1 MNRNE
6 NIGFAAAR
14 LGHAHT
20 QRDKHVFVARHVH
33 LIAEPLHF
41 AFGFA
46 RNRKHYVFFAQAAGA
61 DRTGIFAAV
70 AGVEHYHQLAVAAPV
85 AAGMV
90 LHRRHAGGLRLR
102 GGGAVLADTAV
113 GVVLQERHQ
122 RVVGFLRQRHG
133 LGGIEVDHQAVFEIG
148 YRREREH
155 LRVHGGFQIHHHADG
170 VRVELPHADTGHI
183 RVAAAELL
191 RQALHHAVEA
201 RALNV
206 HHQAARVV
214 QQEIFMLQGAGGFER
229 GASVGR
235 GRPNAHGHKLR
246 RAVRFARGHN
256 AQEQQAGAAA

>member
-20 QRDKHVFVARHVH
+20 QRDKHVFIARHVH

-46 RNRKHYVFFAQAAGA
+46 RNREHHVFFAQAAGA
-61 DRTGIFAAV
+61 DCTGIFAAV
-70 AGVEHYHQLAVAAPV
+70 AGVEHHHQLAVAAPI
-85 AAGMV
+85 AAGLV
-90 LHRRHAGGLRLR
+90 LHRRHTGGLRLL
-102 GGGAVLADTAV
+102 GGGAVLADATV

-122 RVVGFLRQRHG
+122 RVVGFLRQRG
-133 LGGIEVDHQAVFEIG
+133 GPGGIEVDYQTVFEIG
-148 YRREREH
+148 HRREREH

-170 VRVELPHADTGHI
+170 IGVELPHADTGHI
-183 RVAAAELL
+183 RIAAAELL

-229 GASVGR
+229 GAGVGR